1 MKDPDL
7 LPRVGDSSQ
16 ASKAMVLVISNSGSS
31 GITILLFRGLVG
43 IKFPVVVGFFIIF
56 FVSLTSNTKKR
67 KEPDV

>member
-7 LPRVGDSSQ
+7 FSRVGDSSQ

-43 IKFPVVVGFFIIF
+43 IKFLEVVGF
-56 FVSLTSNTKKR
+56 
-67 KEPDV
+67 